1 MIQKSSFI
9 INKEFNPQLLRSV
22 VRRFWYWPI
31 LFIFCFVGLAFFYLR
46 YTKSIYESSTV
57 IQIENTDQGKEILA
71 VENINSK
78 NNISSEVELMRSQ
91 FLFEKAIDK
100 LNMNVSLF
108 SKGKILTEEM
118 YHMSSFN
125 VMPFELKDSALCGLP
140 VYIRYENGL
149 VKLNYTF
156 QGQNFGASGKLE
168 SHIQSKH
175 FDVVF
180 KAVDLHAF
188 ANSSKENQLYFIF
201 NERASLTQRLLPNLT
216 ILPIDVAAKTIQ
228 ISYRGYNPMLCNDIV
243 QAVSTAFFE
252 YDEELKKKSS
262 DNILQFIDLQLDSL
276 SHELKNS
283 KDSLTQ
289 FQRNS
294 NLPDPEGIS
303 SSINENI
310 NRLRDQLYEIDE
322 ELSTLRLVSSKL
334 KADPNRL
341 EIYKLLPEMLG
352 KSYESSLS
360 KQIQDLHELLERK
373 EDLLFEVTPENGE
386 IKALNQKISVK
397 IQAIRRSMG
406 VIQERLL
413 DNSNSLQQKINGFE
427 GQYFQLPEKKME
439 FNRLKSLQELNEKY
453 YTLLTEKKVLYSISN
468 AGYAPTNRVLSKPF
482 IPDTPVS
489 PNRKLIYGAFF
500 FFGFFLGIIVIILK
514 YLTFNEINN
523 IEELKKLLP
532 ERVSILGS
540 VPNMKK
546 SMEYSQLVVNDSPK
560 SMIAE
565 AMRSIRANMGFIN
578 KDGKTIAISSSVSG
592 EGKTFV
598 ALNLAGIIAMSGK
611 KTIILDLDLRKPK
624 IHLGF
629 GVPNVNGIS
638 NLIIKRVSLSECI
651 QKSEINHLDFIT
663 AGPVPPNPSELILGN
678 SFQEILEELKLLY
691 DVIIIDNPPVGLV
704 SDGIHVLANADIPI
718 YIFKAHYS
726 KRIFSERVQELFE
739 IQQLKSLNV
748 ILNGVDSTRSGYG
761 YGYGYGSGY
770 YEEETPTRVSRIKSW
785 FKHENK

>member
-22 VRRFWYWPI
+22 IRRYWYWPV
-31 LFIFCFVGLAFFYLR
+31 LFIFFFSGLAFFYLR
-46 YTKSIYESSTV
+46 YTKSVYESSTV

-118 YHMSSFN
+118 YRMSPFN
-125 VMPFELKDSALCGLP
+125 VQPFELLDSALCGLP
-140 VYIRYENGL
+140 VNIHYENGT
-149 VKLNYTF
+149 VKLNYSF
-156 QGQNFGASGKLE
+156 QGQNYSASGKLE
-168 SHIQSKH
+168 SHIRSKH

-180 KAVDLHAF
+180 KANDLQGF
-188 ANSSKENQLYFIF
+188 ANSSRENQLYFTF
-201 NERASLTQRLLPNLT
+201 NNRASLTQRLLPNMT
-216 ILPIDVAAKTIQ
+216 IVPVDVAAKTIQ
-228 ISYRGYNPMLCNDIV
+228 ISYRGNNPMLCNDII

-262 DNILQFIDLQLDSL
+262 DNILHFIDLQLDSL
-276 SHELKNS
+276 SRELKNS

-294 NLPDPEGIS
+294 NLPDPEGAS
-303 SSINENI
+303 AGLNENM
-310 NRLRDQLYEIDE
+310 NRLRDQLYEIDD

-352 KSYESSLS
+352 KSFESSLS

-373 EDLLFEVTPENGE
+373 EDLLFEVTAENSE
-386 IKALNQKISVK
+386 IKALNQKITTK
-397 IQAIRRSMG
+397 IQSIRRSMS

-413 DNSNSLQQKINGFE
+413 ENSSSLQQKINGYE

-482 IPDTPVS
+482 IPESPVS

-500 FFGFFLGIIVIILK
+500 FFGLMLGIVIIILK

-546 SMEYSQLVVNDSPK
+546 AMEFSQLVVNDSPK

-629 GVPNVNGIS
+629 NVPNINGIS
-638 NLIIKRVSLSECI
+638 NLIIKRVNLSECI
-651 QKSEINHLDFIT
+651 QKSEISHLDFIT

-691 DVIIIDNPPVGLV
+691 DVIVIDNPPVGLV
-704 SDGIHVLANADIPI
+704 SDGIHILANADIPI

-726 KRIFSERVQELFE
+726 KRIFSERVKELFE

-748 ILNGVDSTRSGYG
+748 ILNGVDSNRSGYG

-770 YEEETPTRVSRIKSW
+770 YEEEVPTRASKIKSW
-785 FKHENK
+785 FKWK